1 MYEKYSCEAEITR
14 IKDLKKLI
22 TKTFPEEIRFIP
34 TLGLYGSPLILH
46 ASDVNPTDYALAS
59 LVGTGLRDAEITVT
73 FTRIINEAMMEFPIS
88 LDKLI
93 EKSDF

>member
-1 MYEKYSCEAEITR
+1 MPVTC
-14 IKDLKKLI
+14 D
-22 TKTFPEEIRFIP
+22 
-34 TLGLYGSPLILH
+34 
-46 ASDVNPTDYALAS
+46 PTDYALAS

-93 EKSDF
+93 EKLDF